1 MPETPYAWL
10 GDVQAFLGSPEKEM
24 LRELTR
30 FARETG
36 APRLFAWDR
45 SLGALRRELATC
57 LPEAAGF
64 ALVLEFELPRSGGRR
79 PDLILL
85 ENGTVLVVEFKNRVE
100 VEPADLDQVL
110 GYVRD
115 LELYH
120 SGCVDDAWFLSLC
133 PSGWI
138 AYRSSARASASY
150 PHGDWV
156 G

>member
-10 GDVQAFLGSPEKEM
+10 GSVQAFLGSPEEEI

-36 APRLFAWDR
+36 APQLFAWDR
-45 SLGALRRELATC
+45 SLGVLRRELATC

-100 VEPADLDQVL
+100 AEPADLDQVL

-115 LELYH
+115 LENNRRCCATQAVRQADLM
-120 SGCVDDAWFLSLC
+120 C
-133 PSGWI
+133 
-138 AYRSSARASASY
+138 
-150 PHGDWV
+150 
-156 G
+156 